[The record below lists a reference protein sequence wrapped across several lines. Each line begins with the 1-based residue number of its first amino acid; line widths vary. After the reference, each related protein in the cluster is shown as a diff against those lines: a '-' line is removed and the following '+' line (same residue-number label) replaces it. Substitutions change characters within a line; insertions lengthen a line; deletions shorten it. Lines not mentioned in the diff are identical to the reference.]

1 MTVESGFVL
10 VDKPEGWTS
19 HDVVAK
25 ARRLFGIKKIG
36 HAGTLDPMATG
47 LLILGIGK
55 ATRLLRFL
63 TDLPKAYEAE
73 VKFGVATDTLDADG
87 KVLERRPMNI
97 DAEDLAGLLPW
108 FCGSITQ
115 TPPMASAVKVGGK
128 RLYELA
134 RKGREVERPARQ
146 VQVYDLQLMDFEPGA
161 YPIACLLVTCGR
173 GTYVR
178 VLADDIA
185 RALGG
190 RAHLI
195 YLRREAN
202 GRMSADDAYD
212 IDALEYIKDHDKRRG
227 SENLFSVIVPPGEGL
242 RHLSRVEVDEEQ
254 AAMVRAGRRIP
265 LPEERAGKIRGGE
278 GAYVRVMTDD
288 RLWAVYRLEGGDLA
302 PEVVLG

>member
-10 VDKPEGWTS
+10 VDKPPGQTS
-19 HDVVAK
+19 HDVVAE
-25 ARRLFGIKKIG
+25 ARRLFGTKKIG

-63 TDLPKAYEAE
+63 TDLPKIYEAE
-73 VKFGVATDTLDADG
+73 VMFGVATDTLDADG
-87 KVLERRPMNI
+87 KVLERLHMNMS
-97 DAEDLAGLLPW
+97 EEELEGLLPW

-115 TPPMASAVKVGGK
+115 TPPMVSAVKVGGR
-128 RLYELA
+128 RLHELA
-134 RKGREVERPARQ
+134 REGREVERPARQ
-146 VQVYDLQLMDFEPGA
+146 VKVYELRLLHFDPGR
-161 YPIACLLVTCGR
+161 YPTACIMVKCGR

-178 VLADDIA
+178 VLVDDIA
-185 RALGG
+185 RSMGG

-195 YLRREAN
+195 DLRRLAN
-202 GRMSADDAYD
+202 GDMSVDEAYEIEMLEFMKDSDA
-212 IDALEYIKDHDKRRG
+212 RRG
-227 SENLFSVIVPPGEGL
+227 SEALSSVIVPPGKGL
-242 RHLSRVEVDEEQ
+242 RHLSRVTVDEEE

-265 LPEERAGKIRGGE
+265 LPEELAGKIKGGE